1 MAILIVAVV
10 LLSISTYGVIKLKRF
25 YFLLGYFLFSVL
37 GITSLLPTYNDDPLL
52 TLTTLA
58 MLLVLAIVSFPARKN
73 IADYNINAE
82 AAPLIKS
89 FMLRTL
95 LILMT
100 VNIIAIFLV
109 KLDTNLPEGM
119 TEDMKI
125 YPMIMHGVFA
135 VLPLVV
141 LYKMS
146 RMNLSK

>member
-1 MAILIVAVV
+1 MLM
-10 LLSISTYGVIKLKRF
+10 
-25 YFLLGYFLFSVL
+25 
-37 GITSLLPTYNDDPLL
+37 
-52 TLTTLA
+52 LTTLG
-58 MLLVLAIVSFPARKN
+58 MMIVLAIVSFPARKN

-82 AAPLIKS
+82 AAPLVKS
-89 FMLRTL
+89 FMLRSL
-95 LILMT
+95 LILT
-100 VNIIAIFLV
+100 SVNIIAIFLV

-146 RMNLSK
+146 RINLSK